1 MIEPLQ
7 DVLKKVN
14 LKHAGI
20 KQEPYSTPLQDQLQQ
35 LQHHKINMLFLLDSN
50 PVALQQ
56 QLFTAIRQLHQAKAP
71 NSYPNTPGAN
81 RSIKP
86 TDGQI
91 ICCRCHQVG
100 HYTCSCRAT
109 LMPGTTK
116 TDFFHAQ
123 PHTGGCQNQRPSFL
137 NHGTLQY
144 LESLYVPK
152 ENNWHTNF
160 RLPQEQFFG
169 IQLPT
174 GLHMYLCSTRTHF
187 LI

>member
-71 NSYPNTPGAN
+71 NNTLLILLEQTGASN
-81 RSIKP
+81 PRMVKLFVVAAIKLGIIP
-86 TDGQI
+86 VHVGQ
-91 ICCRCHQVG
+91 
-100 HYTCSCRAT
+100 
-109 LMPGTTK
+109 P
-116 TDFFHAQ
+116 
-123 PHTGGCQNQRPSFL
+123 
-137 NHGTLQY
+137 
-144 LESLYVPK
+144 
-152 ENNWHTNF
+152 
-160 RLPQEQFFG
+160 
-169 IQLPT
+169 
-174 GLHMYLCSTRTHF
+174 
-187 LI
+187 